1 MALNMKQELFCQ
13 EFINCKY
20 NAAKAYERVYNPP
33 YKKGIYCSST
43 QLMKNPEV
51 KARISELEREI
62 FEANRINAEHI
73 ANELATMAF
82 GDVGEET
89 GISHQTKL
97 KALDLL
103 QKQAGLQTQNIKADV
118 NQDIV
123 IQIKGE
129 KPDEGT

>member
-13 EFINCKY
+13 EFIACKY
-20 NAAKAYERVYNPP
+20 NASKAYERVYNPP
-33 YKKGIYCSST
+33 KKKGIYCAST

-51 KARISELEREI
+51 KARIKELEREI
-62 FEANRINAEHI
+62 FEANHIDAEHI

-103 QKQAGLQTQNIKADV
+103 QKQVGLQTQNIKADV
-118 NQDIV
+118 NQDI
-123 IQIKGE
+123 IIRIKGE
-129 KPDEGT
+129 KPHEGT